1 MGIGVGIKSTTEKNF
16 DIIVIGSGIG
26 GLTAAL
32 TAATRGR
39 HVLLLEAGKQFG
51 GYLNPF
57 QRRAYSFDPG
67 LHYIGECGP
76 KQSFTRIL
84 ESLGL
89 ADEVQFRELNPDGF
103 DRLVFPGY
111 EVHMPKG
118 ADRYHERLRADFPH
132 ERQGLEKF
140 FDLLRR
146 LHEAL
151 PALNSIRGVRTAF
164 AAAKHIPF
172 LLRYI
177 RATFGEMLDSIIK
190 DPLLKSVLA
199 AQGGDLGL
207 PPGKASAL
215 LSLGLLDHYL
225 QGAYFPI
232 GGSRAL
238 RDAFVQGIEKK
249 GGVALRNSRVSRIL
263 LEHGR
268 VSGVRLENG
277 HEYFAPQIISNVD
290 AVITYRQLVGSTSLP
305 SSLRKKTQSTK
316 HSVASMCLFV
326 GTDLDVAKAGMTDAN
341 IWNYPTVDID
351 EAYAPIFRGKMPP
364 NDFFFLSSPS
374 LKDPISG
381 VKAPPGHHTLEF
393 VTLVPYE
400 PFSRWAETKTQK
412 RGADYEQMKTELEQR
427 YLIAIEK
434 YVPGLRDHVTTID
447 LGTPQTN
454 VTYAAAPQGA
464 IYGPEQTPQQMTP
477 FRYGTRGAIEGLYL
491 CGSSVLGAGIV
502 PCAVSGSIA
511 GKMAVKD
518 STTKSK

>member
-1 MGIGVGIKSTTEKNF
+1 MATTSAAEKKF
-16 DIIVIGSGIG
+16 DVIVIGSGIG

-32 TAATRGR
+32 TVATRGR
-39 HVLLLEAGKQFG
+39 RVLLLEAGKQFG

-76 KQSFTRIL
+76 DGSFTRIL

-89 ADEVQFRELNPDGF
+89 SDEVKFRELNPDGF

-118 ADRYHERLRADFPH
+118 AERYHERLLADFPH
-132 ERQGLEKF
+132 ERQGLVKF

-151 PALNSIRGVRTAF
+151 PAVNSIRGFRSAL
-164 AAAKHIPF
+164 AASKHMPF
-172 LLRYI
+172 LLRYL
-177 RATFGEMLDSIIK
+177 RATFGEMLDSIIS

-215 LSLGLLDHYL
+215 VSLGLLDHYL

-232 GGSRAL
+232 GGSKVL
-238 RDAFVQGIEKK
+238 RDAFVKGIEKK
-249 GGVALRNSRVSRIL
+249 GGTALRNSPVSRIL
-263 LEHGR
+263 LGSSG
-268 VSGVRLENG
+268 VSGVRLKNG
-277 HEYFAPQIISNVD
+277 DEYFAPMVISNAD
-290 AVITYRQLVGSTSLP
+290 AVVTYRELIGTANLS
-305 SSLRKKTQSTK
+305 SSLRKKTQNTR

-326 GTDLDVAKAGMTDAN
+326 GTDLDLTKTEMTDAN
-341 IWNYPTVDID
+341 IWNYPSVDID
-351 EAYAPIFRGKMPP
+351 EAYAPLFQGQMPP

-400 PFSRWAETKTQK
+400 PFARWAGTKTQK
-412 RGADYEQMKTELEQR
+412 RGDDYKQMKQEHETR
-427 YLIAIEK
+427 YLKAIEK
-434 YVPGLRDHVTTID
+434 YVPGLRDHVTTLD

-454 VTYAAAPQGA
+454 VTYAAAPRGA
-464 IYGPEQTPQQMTP
+464 IYGPEQTPDQMTP
-477 FRYGTRGAIEGLYL
+477 FRYGARCAIDGLYL

-502 PCAVSGSIA
+502 PCAVSGSVA
-511 GKMAVKD
+511 GKMAVRD
-518 STTKSK
+518 TSKRR

>member
-1 MGIGVGIKSTTEKNF
+1 MGIKTTTEKNF

-76 KQSFTRIL
+76 GGAFTKII

-89 ADEVQFRELNPDGF
+89 SDDVKFRELNPDGF

-140 FDLLRR
+140 FDLLKR
-146 LHEAL
+146 LHDAL
-151 PALNSIRGVRTAF
+151 PALNSIKNVRSAL
-164 AAAKHIPF
+164 AAAKHLPF
-172 LLRYI
+172 LLRYL
-177 RATFGEMLDSIIK
+177 RSTFGDMLDSIIA

-199 AQGGDLGL
+199 GQGGDLGL
-207 PPGKASAL
+207 PPHKVSAI

-225 QGAYFPI
+225 NGAYFPI
-232 GGSRAL
+232 GGSKTL
-238 RDAFVQGIEKK
+238 RDAFINGLEKK
-249 GGVALRNSRVSRIL
+249 GGVGLRNSRVSRIL
-263 LEHGR
+263 LENGR
-268 VSGVRLENG
+268 VSGVRLKNG
-277 HEYFAPQIISNVD
+277 AEYFAPQIISNVD
-290 AVITYRQLVGSTSLP
+290 AVVTYRQLVGVDNLS

-316 HSVASMCLFV
+316 HSIASMCLFV
-326 GTDLDVAKAGMTDAN
+326 GTDLDVAKAGMTEAN
-341 IWNYPTVDID
+341 IWNYPSVDID
-351 EAYAPIFRGKMPP
+351 AAYAPVLAGKMPQD
-364 NDFFFLSSPS
+364 DFFFLSSPS

-412 RGADYEQMKTELEQR
+412 RGTDYEQMKTELEQR
-427 YLIAIEK
+427 YLTAIEK
-434 YVPGLRDHVTTID
+434 YVPGLRNHVTTID

-454 VTYAAAPQGA
+454 VTYAAAPHGA
-464 IYGPEQTPQQMTP
+464 IYGPEQSPQQMTP

-502 PCAVSGSIA
+502 PCAVSGSVA

-518 STTKSK
+518 STKSKSR

>member
-1 MGIGVGIKSTTEKNF
+1 MSTTNATEKKF
-16 DIIVIGSGIG
+16 DVIVIGSGIG

-32 TAATRGR
+32 TVATRGR

-76 KQSFTRIL
+76 DGAFTRIL

-89 ADEVQFRELNPDGF
+89 SDEVKFRELNPDGF

-111 EVHMPKG
+111 EVHTPKG

-132 ERQGLEKF
+132 ERQGLIKF
-140 FDLLRR
+140 FDLLNR
-146 LHEAL
+146 LHDAL
-151 PALNSIRGVRTAF
+151 PAVNSIRGFRSAI
-164 AAAKHIPF
+164 AASKHFPF

-177 RATFGEMLDSIIK
+177 RATLGEMLDSIIS

-207 PPGKASAL
+207 PPSKAPAL

-232 GGSRAL
+232 GGSRVV
-238 RDAFVQGIEKK
+238 RDAFIKGLENK
-249 GGVALRNSRVSRIL
+249 GGTALRNSPVARIL
-263 LEHGR
+263 LENGR
-268 VSGVRLENG
+268 VSGVRLKNG
-277 HEYFAPQIISNVD
+277 TEYQAPTVISNAD
-290 AVITYRQLVGSTSLP
+290 AVVTYRELIGTANLS
-305 SSLRKKTQSTK
+305 SSLRKKTQTTR

-326 GTDLDVAKAGMTDAN
+326 GTNLDVAAAGMTDAN
-341 IWNYPTVDID
+341 IWNYPSVDID
-351 EAYAPIFRGKMPP
+351 AAYAPIFQGQMPP

-381 VKAPPGHHTLEF
+381 VKAPAGHHTLEF

-400 PFSRWAETKTQK
+400 PFARWAGTKTQK
-412 RGADYEQMKTELEQR
+412 RGDDYDQMKEEHQTR
-427 YLIAIEK
+427 YLKAIEK
-434 YVPGLRDHVTTID
+434 YVPGLRDHITTID

-454 VTYAAAPQGA
+454 VTYAAAPRGA
-464 IYGPEQTPQQMTP
+464 IYGPEQSTDQSAP
-477 FRYGTRGAIEGLYL
+477 FRFGTRSAIEGLYL

-502 PCAVSGSIA
+502 PCAVSGNVA
-511 GKMAVKD
+511 GKMAVREGRKT
-518 STTKSK
+518 SGKG

>member
-1 MGIGVGIKSTTEKNF
+1 MQKKF
-16 DIIVIGSGIG
+16 DVIVIGSGIG

-32 TAATRGR
+32 TVATRGR
-39 HVLLLEAGKQFG
+39 SVLVLEAGKQFG

-76 KQSFTRIL
+76 GGAFTNIL
-84 ESLGL
+84 ESLGI
-89 ADEVQFRELNPDGF
+89 ADDVKFRELNPDGF

-146 LHEAL
+146 LHDAL
-151 PALNSIRGVRTAF
+151 PAVNSIRGFKSAF

-172 LLRYI
+172 LLRYM
-177 RATFGEMLDSIIK
+177 RSTFGEMLDGIIS

-207 PPGKASAL
+207 PPGKVSAL

-238 RDAFVQGIEKK
+238 RDAYIKGIEKK
-249 GGVALRNSRVSRIL
+249 GGIALRNSRVDRIL
-263 LEHGR
+263 LENGR
-268 VSGVRLENG
+268 ASGVRLKNG
-277 HEYFAPQIISNVD
+277 DEYSAPTIISNAD
-290 AVITYRQLVGSTSLP
+290 AVVTYRQLVGTANIP
-305 SSLRKKTQSTK
+305 SSLRKKTQSTR
-316 HSVASMCLFV
+316 HSIASMCLFV
-326 GTDLDVAKAGMTDAN
+326 GTDLDLEKCGMTDAN
-341 IWNYPTVDID
+341 IWNYSSVDID
-351 EAYAPIFRGKMPP
+351 AAYEPILQGQMAAD
-364 NDFFFLSSPS
+364 DFFFLSSPS

-400 PFSRWAETKTQK
+400 PFARWAGTKTQK
-412 RGADYEQMKTELEQR
+412 RGDEYDKMKEDLEKR
-427 YLIAIEK
+427 YIASIEK
-434 YVPGLRDHVTTID
+434 YVPGLRDHITTID

-454 VTYAAAPQGA
+454 ITYAAAPHGS

-477 FRYGTRGAIEGLYL
+477 FRYGSRGAIDGLYL

-502 PCAVSGSIA
+502 PCAVSGHVA
-511 GKMAVKD
+511 GKMAVRDASKK
-518 STTKSK
+518 KS